1 MPTFTFPTIR
11 KLGSIA
17 GVANGALLT
26 ADIPNRGTHYGVF
39 LRGRTSAGVLLTAA
53 ELKADIGLITLR
65 IKGEPK
71 VEATATELLMLQ
83 KHYGDA
89 DVASNVDGVVPVFLY
104 PRNLATWQE
113 KRALAWGMRDVSSFT
128 IEIAL
133 AASLA
138 QLASLELFTLSS
150 DEERNLGT
158 HVMIRRFGL
167 NYASTGDHEV
177 TSLLKDTRDIA
188 YKSLFVN
195 KPGSSTIT
203 GVSVKVDGFLVYDNV
218 PEELNK
224 VLIEDG
230 KQKAQSGYYPIAFDK
245 NGDLS
250 GMLSM
255 DGVKDF
261 RPVITWATAAPN
273 AYTILAE
280 IYAGLKTA

>member
-1 MPTFTFPTIR
+1 MNFTFPTVR

-26 ADIPNRGTHYGVF
+26 ADIPNRGTHYGIF
-39 LRGRTSAGVLLTAA
+39 LRAKTSAGVLLTAA
-53 ELKADIGLITLR
+53 EIKADIGLVTLR

-71 VEATATELLMLQ
+71 IEATSTELLMLQ

-89 DVASNVDGVVPVFLY
+89 DVASNVAGILPIFLT

-113 KRALAWGMRDVSSFT
+113 KRALAWGMKDVSSFT
-128 IEIAL
+128 IEINL

-150 DEERNLGT
+150 DEDRNLGT
-158 HVMIRRFGL
+158 HVMLRRFGL
-167 NYASTGDHEV
+167 SHASVSDQEV
-177 TSLLKDTRDIA
+177 TSLLKDTQDIA
-188 YKSLFVN
+188 YKALFIS
-195 KPGSSTIT
+195 KPGSSTIS
-203 GVSVKVDGFLVYDNV
+203 GVSVKVDGSLVYDNV
-218 PEELNK
+218 PEELNN

-230 KQKAQSGYYPIAFDK
+230 NQKAQTGWYPVAFDK

-255 DGVKDF
+255 NGVKDF
-261 RPVITWATAAPN
+261 RPVISWATAAPN
-273 AYTILAE
+273 SYVLLAE
-280 IYAGLKTA
+280 IYAGLKQA